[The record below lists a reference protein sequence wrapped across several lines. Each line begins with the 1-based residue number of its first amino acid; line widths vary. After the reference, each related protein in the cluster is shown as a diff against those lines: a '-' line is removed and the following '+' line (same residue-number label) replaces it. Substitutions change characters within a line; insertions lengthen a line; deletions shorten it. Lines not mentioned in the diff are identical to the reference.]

1 MWKVCISEEER
12 YQNVEKIF
20 PLQQRD
26 VGKIIDALRKCETVE
41 KVIIFGSSVTSACN
55 PWSDIDIYLKLKEEV
70 NIRYAK
76 THVIEDLL
84 DECELQNV
92 PITFSQEFYCF
103 SPAITKW
110 ESKTRYIKNYVLTK
124 RQIENGFRLIKEFL
138 LSNGVNSGALE
149 LSKALTDKMNC
160 F

>member
-70 NIRYAK
+70 NIRVPRVEGPTDVWTNFDVDNRLMAE
-76 THVIEDLL
+76 I
-84 DECELQNV
+84 DE
-92 PITFSQEFYCF
+92 
-103 SPAITKW
+103 K
-110 ESKTRYIKNYVLTK
+110 
-124 RQIENGFRLIKEFL
+124 
-138 LSNGVNSGALE
+138 GVVVYE
-149 LSKALTDKMNC
+149 R
-160 F
+160 